1 MKKKEKIEWAVIGG
15 VVLAVGV
22 FLLLREGEKE
32 ENSLWI
38 ARPESGTEK
47 YALSISV
54 EDRNEE
60 WDFTVNPREKTP
72 EEAEHAF
79 SETVRILRERL
90 GIREE
95 ETLEVTKS
103 LVLPEY
109 IDETET
115 TLHWNSS
122 EDTVV
127 SKDGKVHR
135 EQLQEPREVYL
146 QARMR
151 FGNAERE
158 HWFTVKVLPL
168 AEDSPEAKVYRA
180 KEVLENLE
188 RDTSFEDGFYLP
200 ENVGEVTL
208 EFSETSGSVPGLIPV
223 AVLVLPF
230 LILLANRQE
239 KEKEK
244 RKKEEDLLTAY
255 PQLITKLTLYTG
267 AGLSLRGAWERMAA
281 EYRVEGEQ
289 RGKRSAIGDEVLI
302 LAGELKNGATESR
315 SYENFGKRIGL
326 KPYLRCGT
334 LCASQVQKGS
344 TSLRKGLETEVG
356 LAWELYR
363 ERAVKKGEEAQTK
376 LLFPMMG
383 MLFLV
388 MAVIMIP
395 AFFSM

>member
-15 VVLAVGV
+15 IAIVVGV
-22 FLLLREGEKE
+22 FLLMRDGGKE

-38 ARPESGTEK
+38 ARPESGTKEYK
-47 YALSISV
+47 LSMSV
-54 EDRNEE
+54 EDREEE
-60 WDFTVNPREKTP
+60 WDLTVNAREKTS
-72 EEAEHAF
+72 EETEYAF
-79 SETVRILRERL
+79 SETVRILKERL
-90 GIREE
+90 EIREE
-95 ETLEVTKS
+95 ETLEVTES
-103 LVLPEY
+103 LELPEY
-109 IDETET
+109 INETET

-127 SKDGKVHR
+127 SKDGQVCR

-146 QARMR
+146 QVRMR
-151 FGNAERE
+151 YGNTERE

-180 KEVLENLE
+180 KEELKGLE
-188 RDTSFEDGFYLP
+188 RDTSVEDGFYLP
-200 ENVGEVTL
+200 EDVGEVTVG
-208 EFSETSGSVPGLIPV
+208 FSETTGTFPGLVAV
-223 AVLVLPF
+223 AVLLLPF
-230 LILLANRQE
+230 VILLAKRQE

-244 RKKEEDLLTAY
+244 RQKEEELLGAY

-281 EYRVEGEQ
+281 EYRAEGEKS
-289 RGKRSAIGDEVLI
+289 GKRSAIGDEVLV
-302 LAGELKNGATESR
+302 LAGELKNGASESR
-315 SYENFGKRIGL
+315 AYESFGKRIAL

-334 LCASQVQKGS
+334 LCASQIQKGS